1 MHKLVIA
8 IILFCPFM
16 LHAQRFNGG
25 VLLGLTASQVD
36 GDSYA
41 GFDKVGLQGGV
52 FVNTFFSRYAGVQM
66 EIKYTGRGARKK
78 TTEEDPVVYKLSL
91 HYIDIPVMM
100 LFEMK
105 KKFIAEAGFVT
116 GYLFTAGGKDSGGK
130 IGKDY
135 LVDFNKVDLDWLL
148 GMRYKVNDKLSA
160 GIRYAY
166 SLFSITDIPHDNPS
180 YGVIA
185 NLFGYN
191 TGDYNNYLSFGVYYQ
206 FNR

>member
-1 MHKLVIA
+1 MQKLVIA
-8 IILFCPFM
+8 FILFFPFM
-16 LHAQRFNGG
+16 LQAQRFNGG

-52 FVNTFFSRYAGVQM
+52 FVNTFFSRYAGIQM

-78 TTEEDPVVYKLSL
+78 TTEEDPAVYKLTL

-100 LFEMK
+100 LFKIKE
-105 KKFIAEAGFVT
+105 KFILEAGFVT
-116 GYLFTAGGKDSGGK
+116 GYLFAAGGEDSGGK
-130 IGKDY
+130 IDKDY
-135 LVDFNKVDLDWLL
+135 LVDFNKVDLDWMLSI
-148 GMRYKVNDKLSA
+148 RYKVTDNLSA
-160 GIRYAY
+160 GFRYAY